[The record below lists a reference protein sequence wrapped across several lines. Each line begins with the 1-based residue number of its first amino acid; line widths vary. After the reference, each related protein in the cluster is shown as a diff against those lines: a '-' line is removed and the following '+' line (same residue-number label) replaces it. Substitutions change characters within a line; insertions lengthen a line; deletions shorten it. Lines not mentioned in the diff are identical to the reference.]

1 MSVTYVGIILA
12 LWVFNAALL
21 FGKGAFWLLSL
32 SSILIFLTSFREF
45 WRMLQSLFGTK
56 KTISTQHSSTSKI
69 LLAVLLLSVASSFIL
84 VFRLT
89 GLSVSKLSS

>member
-12 LWVFNAALL
+12 LWVFIAALL
-21 FGKGAFWLLSL
+21 FVKGAFWLISL
-32 SSILIFLTSFREF
+32 GSILIFLTSFREF
-45 WRMLQSLFGTK
+45 WRMLQSQFGT
-56 KTISTQHSSTSKI
+56 KTISTQHTSTSKI

-89 GLSVSKLSS
+89 GLSFSKLFS

>member
-21 FGKGAFWLLSL
+21 FGKGALWLIGL

-45 WRMLQSLFGTK
+45 WRILQSLFGTK
-56 KTISTQHSSTSKI
+56 TISTQQSSTSKI
-69 LLAVLLLSVASSFIL
+69 LLAVLLLSIASCFFL

-89 GLSVSKLSS
+89 RLSFSKLFS